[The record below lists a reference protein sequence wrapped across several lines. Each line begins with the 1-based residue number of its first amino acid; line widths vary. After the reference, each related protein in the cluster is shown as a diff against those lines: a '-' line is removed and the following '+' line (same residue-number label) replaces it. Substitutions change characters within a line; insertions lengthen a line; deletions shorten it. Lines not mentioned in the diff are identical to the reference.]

1 MILNKILEGKLPSD
15 VIKIIKKKFI
25 KKKRLICC
33 NLCNTEVSY
42 DEYVDGVGYI
52 CYSCM
57 F

>member
-15 VIKIIKKKFI
+15 VIKIIQKKFI